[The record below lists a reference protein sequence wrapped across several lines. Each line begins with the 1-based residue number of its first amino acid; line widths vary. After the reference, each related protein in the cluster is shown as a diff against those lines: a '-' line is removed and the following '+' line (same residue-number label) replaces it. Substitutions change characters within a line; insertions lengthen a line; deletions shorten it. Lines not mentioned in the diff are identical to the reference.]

1 MHAVPLNPLTF
12 EDNIY
17 LGHTEVSASV
27 GVVWAYS
34 EGLPLMGRQIV
45 MENCLDY
52 CVSEILYSF
61 RIQSEIICPLSV
73 N

>member
-1 MHAVPLNPLTF
+1 MKPQCSEYESFVHLPVHAVPLNLLTF

-17 LGHTEVSASV
+17 LGHTEVCASV

-45 MENCLDY
+45 MENT
-52 CVSEILYSF
+52 V
-61 RIQSEIICPLSV
+61 
-73 N
+73 